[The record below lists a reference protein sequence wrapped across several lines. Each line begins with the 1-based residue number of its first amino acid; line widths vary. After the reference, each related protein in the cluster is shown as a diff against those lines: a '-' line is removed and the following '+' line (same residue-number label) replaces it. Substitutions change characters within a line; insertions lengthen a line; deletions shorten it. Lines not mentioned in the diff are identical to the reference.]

1 LSETTVSLSS
11 ENIKTAVW
19 SQKAEVASLF
29 EQLRAGSLDPEL
41 PGITRDTYGPGEQ
54 FAYKVIG
61 EWASRLALEQRYDHA
76 VNLFMTFPGQD
87 RARPRIMMGSH
98 LDSVAN
104 GGNFDGAAG
113 VVAGLVATQALK
125 SLGITPSCDVT
136 TMAIRAEES
145 VWFEVSYI
153 GSRAAFGMLP
163 DGALEARRT
172 DSGRMLAEYMRDCG
186 ADVEAVR
193 ARKASLQAQDIA
205 AWVEVHIEQAPQ
217 LIEAGLPVAIGTG
230 VPGNFRYPEI
240 EIKGE
245 WAHVG
250 LPRRFRHDA
259 VLAASDFALG
269 LDEIWKAADAA
280 CQPMAFTIG
289 RFFTDAKEHAM
300 TKVAGRMSLS
310 LDVRAYD
317 RGHLDALEEKVKH
330 LIIGVEKKRGVRID
344 LGRRTSA
351 EVAPSDPALYAE
363 LTQAAA
369 AAGINTMPLASPASH
384 DTATFTVA
392 GVPTCMLFVRNAN
405 GSHNP
410 HEAMEISDFLDA
422 AVVLTEWL
430 VRRVAI

>member
-1 LSETTVSLSS
+1 MTSASVDIRRAVLAQEGEVS
-11 ENIKTAVW
+11 A
-19 SQKAEVASLF
+19 LF
-29 EQLRAGSLDPEL
+29 DALRAGSLDPSG
-41 PGITRDTYGPGEQ
+41 PGVTRDTFGAGEQ
-54 FAYKVIG
+54 FGYRVIEKVATELG
-61 EWASRLALEQRYDHA
+61 LEQRYDHA
-76 VNLFMTFPGQD
+76 ANLFMTMPG
-87 RARPRIMMGSH
+87 RNRERPRIMMGSH

-113 VVAGLVATQALK
+113 VVAGLVAMRALK
-125 SLGITPSCDVT
+125 TLGITPACDVT

-153 GSRAAFGMLP
+153 GSRSAFGVLP
-163 DGALEARRT
+163 DGALEAKRT
-172 DSGRMLAEYMRDCG
+172 DTGRPLSEHMAECG

-193 ARKASLQAQDIA
+193 RGVASLSANDVA

-217 LIEAGLPVAIGTG
+217 LIEAGLPVAVGTG

-240 EIKGE
+240 NFHGE

-280 CQPMAFTIG
+280 KKPMAFTIG
-289 RFFTDAKEHAM
+289 RFFTDAKEHAL
-300 TKVAGRMSLS
+300 TKVPGLMTLS

-317 RGHLDALEEKVKH
+317 KAHLANLEERV
-330 LIIGVEKKRGVRID
+330 LALAADIERKRGVRVD
-344 LGRRTSA
+344 LGKRASA
-351 EVAPSDPALYAE
+351 DVAPSDPGLMQAL
-363 LTQAAA
+363 TDAAK
-369 AAGINTMPLASPASH
+369 AAGVPTMPLASPASH

-392 GVPTCMLFVRNAN
+392 GVPSCMLFVRNAN

-410 HEAMEISDFLDA
+410 YEAMEISDFLDTA
-422 AVVLTEWL
+422 SVLTQWL
-430 VRRVAI
+430 VGAVES